1 MHSPVQS
8 PATRD
13 LKSALAAGL
22 TLLAAN
28 ALFGESASQS
38 DLDALKAR
46 MDQMQKQYEQR
57 IDKMDQER
65 KQDKEQI
72 SRLQS
77 EVKALESKASSGQS
91 ILNTRILADAE
102 GKGTEAEAKGP
113 ILSDSFLKTLTRN
126 FAFTVY
132 TRAGFQVN
140 GSGGGGNFHF
150 EVPDGSP
157 GRFRLG
163 NENDFYTE
171 LSFNQSHIL
180 GEALM

>member
-1 MHSPVQS
+1 MHSPFQL
-8 PATRD
+8 PAMRG
-13 LKSALAAGL
+13 LKSALAAGF
-22 TLLAAN
+22 TLLATHT
-28 ALFGESASQS
+28 LFAEGAPQS

-72 SRLQS
+72 SRLES

-91 ILNTRILADAE
+91 ILNTRILSDAE
-102 GKGTEAEAKGP
+102 GKGTKTEANEP
-113 ILSDSFLKTLTRN
+113 VLSDSFLKTLTRN

-163 NENDFYTE
+163 NENDFYT
-171 LSFNQSHIL
+171 
-180 GEALM
+180 A